1 VAEPDAPAPYAV
13 VDIDGVVADV
23 RHRLHHIERSPKD
36 WDAFFAA
43 AVDDPLLPEGKAVVD
58 ELVASGHELVW
69 LTGRP
74 ERCRRDT
81 VAWLERVGLPAAR
94 LHMRRDGD
102 RRPARQTKL
111 GVLRMLAARRPV
123 AVMVDD
129 DDLVARTVRAAG
141 FVVLHAD
148 WMATQPSLFG
158 TLEQAQETDGRT

>member
-1 VAEPDAPAPYAV
+1 MDEQPAPMPYGV

-36 WDAFFAA
+36 WDRFFAA

-58 ELVASGHELVW
+58 QLVATGHELVW

-81 VAWLERVGLPAAR
+81 VTWLTKVGLPVAG

-111 GVLRMLAARRPV
+111 AVLQSLARSRPV

-129 DDLVARTVRAAG
+129 DALVVRTLRMAG
-141 FVVLHAD
+141 FEVLHAD
-148 WMATQPSLFG
+148 WMTTDDAQPTLFD
-158 TLEQAQETDGRT
+158 AQESEGRT